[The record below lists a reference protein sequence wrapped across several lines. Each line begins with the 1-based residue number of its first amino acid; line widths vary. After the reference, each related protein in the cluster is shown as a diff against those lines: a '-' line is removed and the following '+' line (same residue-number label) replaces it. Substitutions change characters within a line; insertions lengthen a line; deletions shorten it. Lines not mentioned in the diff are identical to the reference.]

1 MAGLWRAVARHVGIV
16 AGICWVYGGIML
28 GIWRV
33 TASNPEMLS
42 KIMMGSWR
50 DCGGVMPAMSKCFKD
65 YGGIVLDQI

>member
-1 MAGLWRAVARHVGIV
+1 
-16 AGICWVYGGIML
+16 ML